1 MNDKNTTTWTVTLSQ
16 CPYCNKDLNISS
28 LSTRSIKDSIGSV
41 IVMSKI
47 HLNKC
52 RDDKAKQLANISIK
66 EVTKKEKSEL
76 ITFKRDKIY
85 S

>member
-1 MNDKNTTTWTVTLSQ
+1 MNDKNITWIVDLNCCT
-16 CPYCNKDLNISS
+16 YCNKDLSISS
-28 LSTRSIKDSIGSV
+28 LSTRSIKDSISNV
-41 IVMSKI
+41 IIMSRI
-47 HLNKC
+47 HMDAC
-52 RDDKAKQLANISIK
+52 RGDRPKQLANISIK